1 MASNSTVKRRIK
13 KGAPLVSQKGN
24 GRDAKASARTTIAV
38 QGARVHNLKNVSVE
52 IPRDSLIVVTG
63 LSGSG
68 KSSLAFDTIYAE
80 GQRRYMESLSSFAKR
95 FIAQVAKPDVDFVFG
110 LSPVI
115 SIEQKTVAN
124 NPRSTVG
131 TMTDIASYLNLLF
144 ATVAEAH
151 CPRTGEPAPS
161 RTSNQILEAILSLPE
176 GAEIELR
183 APVFKVYGE
192 DLDFVFTEIR
202 KKGCRRLIVDGKP
215 VDISEQVELDE
226 ERVRDMDAVVDRFV
240 VGRKHEK
247 AIKAGIAATLLV
259 GDGLMQVHVVKGAG
273 KAEAERFYR
282 ASCSATHHFV
292 YGDIAPEYF
301 VFNLPESACRTC
313 GGLGVDK
320 LTHPELLVPDPKR
333 SVIGGCFVREA
344 FKYNPDTW
352 DGRIMYSLAKD
363 LRFSLEAPWEKLPE
377 TARNA
382 ILYGIDRKI
391 PTVTPPEAKV
401 KRDDWEGKEVGF
413 HGIARRIERYYRRY
427 RQRGEASSGIEAW
440 LDKVM
445 VELTCPDCDGA
456 RLRATRLL
464 FTIAGKNV
472 YEVGQMNFDELHAFL
487 GAIKPAG
494 RGADAGRQVLNEIR
508 GRLELLLGIGLD
520 YLNFNRRSGT
530 LSGGES
536 QRIRLST
543 QIGSGLMGMLYVLDE
558 PSIGLH
564 PKDNVKMIA
573 TLERLRDI
581 GNTVIVV
588 EHDEDTIRAA
598 DHVVEMGP
606 GPGVHGG
613 KVVVQGKLDDVLACE
628 ASPTGQFLS
637 GKRSIVTPKQ
647 RRKGNGKALVVRGA
661 RENNLK
667 AIDVTFPLGMLV
679 AITGA
684 SGSGKSTLVNEILYK
699 ALWKR
704 LEDTRALPG
713 EHDGV
718 DGLEHAHKVVN
729 IDQSPIGR
737 NSRSNPATYIGFY
750 DTIRDL
756 FTRAPLSVERGYKAG
771 RFSFNV
777 KGGRCEECQGEG
789 VITTQLYFMPDVE
802 VICGACK
809 GARFNSETLEVT
821 LRGKTIDDI
830 LNMSVEEGVAF
841 FAAEPAIGRK
851 IQVLDDLGL
860 GYLTLGQSA
869 TTLSGGEAQRIKIA
883 TEMSK
888 LQRSKH
894 TVYIL
899 DEPTTGL
906 HLADVERLLA
916 SLNRLVDAGHTV
928 IVIEHHLDVIKTAD
942 HVVDLGPEGGHAGG
956 EVVVTGAPEEIA
968 ACKRSYTGRF
978 LKERLCT

>member
-1 MASNSTVKRRIK
+1 MKNRRPP
-13 KGAPLVSQKGN
+13 A
-24 GRDAKASARTTIAV
+24 AARTTIAV
-38 QGARVHNLKNVSVE
+38 QGARVHNLKNISLE
-52 IPRDSLIVVTG
+52 IPRDRMIVVTG

-80 GQRRYMESLSSFAKR
+80 GQRRYMESLSSYAKR
-95 FIAQVAKPDVDFVFG
+95 FVSQVAKPDVDFVFG

-115 SIEQKTVAN
+115 SIEQKTLTS

-131 TMTDIASYLNLLF
+131 TMTDIASYLNLLY
-144 ATVAEAH
+144 ATIGQPH

-161 RTSNQILEAILSLPE
+161 RSASQILEAILTLPE
-176 GAEIELR
+176 GTEIELR

-192 DLDFVFTEIR
+192 ELDFVFTEIR

-215 VDISEQVELDE
+215 IDISEQVEIDE
-226 ERVRDMDAVVDRFV
+226 SQVQNIEAVVDRFV
-240 VGRKHEK
+240 VSRKHEK

-259 GDGLMQVHVVKGAG
+259 GDGLLQAHIVKGAS
-273 KAEAERFYR
+273 KAEAARFYS
-282 ASCSATHHFV
+282 ALCSATHHFV
-292 YGDIAPEYF
+292 YGDIGAGYF
-301 VFNLPESACRTC
+301 VFNDPESACRTC

-320 LTHPELLVPDPKR
+320 LTHPDLLIPDPQR
-333 SVIGGCFVREA
+333 SILGGCFVREA

-352 DGRIMYSLAKD
+352 DGRLMYSLSVALKFQLD
-363 LRFSLEAPWEKLPE
+363 SPWKLLPE
-377 TARNA
+377 RIRHA
-382 ILYGIDRKI
+382 ILYGIEPRKI
-391 PTVTPPEAKV
+391 PVTSPPDAKI
-401 KRDDWEGKEVGF
+401 KRDDQEGREIGF
-413 HGIARRIERYYRRY
+413 HGIARRIERHYRRY
-427 RQRGEASSGIEAW
+427 RQRGEANSRMEAW

-445 VELTCPDCDGA
+445 VERTCPDCNGA
-456 RLRATRLL
+456 RLRATRQL
-464 FTIAGKNV
+464 FTVGGKSIHAL
-472 YEVGQMNFDELHAFL
+472 GQLHFDELYEFL
-487 GAIKPAG
+487 GSVKPVG
-494 RGADAGRQVLNEIR
+494 RGADAGRQVLKEIR
-508 GRLELLLGIGLD
+508 SRLELLLGIGLD
-520 YLNFNRRSGT
+520 YLSFSRRSGT

-598 DHVVEMGP
+598 DHIVEMGP

-613 KVVVQGKLDDVLACE
+613 KVVVQGTIEDILECT
-628 ASPTGQFLS
+628 ASPTGQYLS
-637 GKRSIVTPKQ
+637 GRRSIATPK
-647 RRKGNGKALVVRGA
+647 RRRHGNGKAVVVRGA

-667 AIDVTFPLGMLV
+667 GIDVTFPLGNLI

-699 ALWKR
+699 SLWKH
-704 LEDTRALPG
+704 LVDTRTLPG
-713 EHDGV
+713 EHVGV
-718 DGLEHAHKVVN
+718 DGIEHVHKVVN

-737 NSRSNPATYIGFY
+737 NSRSNPATYVGFY

-756 FTRAPLSVERGYKAG
+756 FTQAPLSVEREYKPG

-802 VICGACK
+802 VTCGACK
-809 GARFNSETLEVT
+809 GARFNAETLEVT
-821 LRGKTIDDI
+821 LRGKTIDDV
-830 LNMSVEEGVAF
+830 LNMSVEEGVTF
-841 FAAEPAIGRK
+841 FASEPPVSKK
-851 IQVLDDLGL
+851 IQVLADLGL

-883 TEMSK
+883 TEMST

-894 TVYIL
+894 TLYIL

-906 HLADVERLLA
+906 HLADVERLLE

-928 IVIEHHLDVIKTAD
+928 ILIEHHLDVIKTAD
-942 HVVDLGPEGGHAGG
+942 HVIDLGPEGGHAGG
-956 EVVVTGAPEEIA
+956 EVIATGTPEAIA
-968 ACKRSYTGRF
+968 ATKASYTGRF
-978 LKERLCT
+978 LKAHLRG